1 MVQERSS
8 FQSTPLSTHTLV
20 LLTFVLA
27 GLLLYGHTLQVP
39 FYLDD
44 FNNIRDKL
52 DAITSLSLDELINC
66 AFKSGMPRRPLADL
80 SFGLNYYFHGHNLPG
95 YHLVN
100 ITIHVLNGMLLYIF
114 LFKTLT
120 LPRQR
125 HTFQNPVG
133 AAMLGSLLWFANPL
147 QIQSVTYIVQRMT
160 SMACLFF
167 LCSFLFYIHARQA
180 EKTGTRVVLLALCA
194 LTWAFSMASKEI
206 ALTLPVLLFVYEWF
220 FFQDLDR
227 AWLKRKAIYVVAG
240 LAGLLAAVYSVYHY
254 SPLDF
259 LTTISLPREYTALER
274 FLTQSRVIFAYIGL
288 LLYPHPSRLS
298 LNHDISVSHS
308 LLDPFTTLASFAGLF
323 AVIVLGIVTVRRHR
337 IVSFSIIWFLANVAV
352 EALAA
357 RIELMFE
364 HRAYLFSM
372 LFFSLLVW
380 TVARVVSRP
389 RLVIW
394 CMSGVA
400 LIFALWTYQ
409 RNALWND
416 PIAFWEDAVTKAPN
430 HYRTH
435 ANLGI
440 SYLHGKSYDR
450 ALEAF
455 QKALKLAPPHPSKI
469 YTNLGVAYFQTGQQ
483 DLARENLNRAVVL
496 NPKNYVALSH
506 LGTVELITKNYEK
519 ALRYYQIATEMN
531 PNLASSYYKM
541 GRLYMETG
549 RLDKAIKSFR
559 QGVQLRPMWSEAYS
573 SLGLALARQKEY
585 DLAISAFRKA
595 VKINPQNQ
603 EALFN
608 LATAYNMTG
617 RYGMAVRAYE
627 NSLAINPKDTEAM
640 HNLGVIHLK
649 HLKNLRQA
657 ALYFKKALVTDPG
670 YDRASTARDVLI
682 EIGVKP

>member
-1 MVQERSS
+1 
-8 FQSTPLSTHTLV
+8 
-20 LLTFVLA
+20 
-27 GLLLYGHTLQVP
+27 
-39 FYLDD
+39 LDD

-52 DAITSLSLDELINC
+52 DAIDSLSLDELINC

-95 YHLVN
+95 YHVVN
-100 ITIHVLNGMLLYIF
+100 ITIHVLNGVLLYIF
-114 LFKTLT
+114 LFKTIT
-120 LPRQR
+120 LPQQR
-125 HTFQNPVG
+125 HTFQNPAGV
-133 AAMLGSLLWFANPL
+133 AMLGSLLWFVNPV

-167 LCSFLFYIHARQA
+167 LCSFLLYLHARQA
-180 EKTGTRVVLLALCA
+180 EKTRTRVALVALCVV
-194 LTWAFSMASKEI
+194 TWVFSMASKEI

-220 FFQDLDR
+220 FFQDLDG
-227 AWLKRKAIYVVAG
+227 AWLKRKAIYLATG
-240 LAGLLAAVYSVYHY
+240 LAGLLTAVYFLYHY

-259 LTTISLPREYTALER
+259 LTTISLPRGYTALER
-274 FLTQSRVIFAYIGL
+274 FLTQGRVIFAYIGL

-308 LLDPFTTLASFAGLF
+308 LLNPFTTLVSFTGLLI
-323 AVIVLGIVTVRRHR
+323 VIVLGVVTVRRHR
-337 IVSFSIIWFLANVAV
+337 IVSFCVIWFLANVAI
-352 EALAA
+352 EALSA

-364 HRAYLFSM
+364 HRAYLSSM
-372 LFFSLLVW
+372 LFFLLLVW
-380 TVARVVSRP
+380 TATKVVNRP
-389 RLVIW
+389 RIVFL
-394 CMSGVA
+394 CMSALA

-416 PIAFWEDAVTKAPN
+416 PIAFWEDAVKKAPN

-440 SYLHGKSYDR
+440 SCLHGKLYDR

-455 QKALKLAPPHPSKI
+455 QKALTLAPPHPSKI

-483 DLARENLNRAVVL
+483 DLARKNLIRAVVL

-506 LGTVELITKNYEK
+506 LGNVELKTRNHEK
-519 ALRYYQIATEMN
+519 ALRYYQMATEIN
-531 PNLASSYYKM
+531 PNLAASYYKM
-541 GRLYMETG
+541 GRLYTETG
-549 RLDKAIKSFR
+549 KLDNAIKSFR
-559 QGVQLRPMWSEAYS
+559 QAVQLRPMWSEAYS
-573 SLGLALARQKEY
+573 SLGLALAWQEEY

-608 LATAYNMTG
+608 LATAYNTTG
-617 RYGMAVRAYE
+617 RYGMAVQAYK
-627 NSLAINPKDTEAM
+627 NALAINPKDTEAM
-640 HNLGVIHLK
+640 HNLGIIHLK
-649 HLKNLRQA
+649 HLKNFQQA

-670 YDRASTARDVLI
+670 YAKATTARDVLI
-682 EIGVKP
+682 EMGVKP